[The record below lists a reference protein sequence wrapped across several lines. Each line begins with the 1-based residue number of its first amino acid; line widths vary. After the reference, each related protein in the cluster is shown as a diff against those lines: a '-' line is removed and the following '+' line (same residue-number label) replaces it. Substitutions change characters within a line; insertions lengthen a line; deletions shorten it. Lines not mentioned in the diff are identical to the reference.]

1 MNMKEQWKDIEGF
14 DGLYQVSTL
23 GRVKRVEREIMQFN
37 HQLQKEIPIIY
48 PKKYLKAEVLERGY
62 RRVTLSVGNIQ
73 KKFAVHRLVAMAF
86 LPNPE
91 GKPHVHH
98 KNHVSH
104 DNRLVNL
111 EWVTPIENETYKWA
125 TMQPMIKT
133 ITPDGEVKTYY
144 TQMECARDLKI
155 PRNGIQRCLSG
166 EVDSYRGYTFH
177 HISPT
182 K

>member
-1 MNMKEQWKDIEGF
+1 MNEQWKDIEGF

-23 GRVKRVEREIMQFN
+23 GRVKRVEREVMQFN
-37 HQLQKEIPIIY
+37 HQLQKEIPVIY
-48 PKKYLKAEVLERGY
+48 SKRYLKAEVMGDGY
-62 RRVTLSVGNIQ
+62 RRVTLSKDNKQTRFPI
-73 KKFAVHRLVAMAF
+73 HRLVAAAF
-86 LPNPE
+86 LENPE

-98 KNHVSH
+98 KNTVRH

-125 TMQPMIKT
+125 DKQPMIEA
-133 ITPDGEVKTYY
+133 ITPDGDVRTYY
-144 TQMECARDLKI
+144 TQMEGARDLKI

-166 EVDSYRGYTFH
+166 EVNSYRGYTFR
-177 HISPT
+177 HITPT